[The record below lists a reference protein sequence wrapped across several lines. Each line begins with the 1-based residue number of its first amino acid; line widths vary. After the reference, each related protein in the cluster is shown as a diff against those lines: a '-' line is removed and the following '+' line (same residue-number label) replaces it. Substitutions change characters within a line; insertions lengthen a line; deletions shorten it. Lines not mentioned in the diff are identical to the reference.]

1 MDNFKKFTSPLLI
14 KIMLGK
20 RFSIGT
26 NYSISCSYLLGL
38 GFKTAYLKINLS
50 ISTDIPRAGANVAV
64 VQCIEDKVSDRLSH
78 ILCYVLN
85 TYTSQMKCLIQVLRN
100 EEE

>member
-26 NYSISCSYLLGL
+26 NYSASSSYLLGL
-38 GFKTAYLKINLS
+38 GFKTAYLAINLS
-50 ISTDIPRAGANVAV
+50 VSTDIPRAGPNAAAV
-64 VQCIEDKVSDRLSH
+64 LCREDEVSDRLSY
-78 ILCYVLN
+78 ILSYVLN
-85 TYTSQMKCLIQVLRN
+85 T
-100 EEE
+100 